1 VACVAH
7 VLGFSVGYVHVDAQQ
22 HVLEAFCSVVHEA
35 QLEALLVEEALG
47 KGPPEG
53 VGGQSCLIGELELRE
68 ELLKGAEDATVGHAS
83 VPGKV
88 PEAAPEDVQ
97 MPQHLHCTVEEAIIL
112 SRSI

>member
-1 VACVAH
+1 MGDAVACVAH

-68 ELLKGAEDATVGHAS
+68 ELLKDDLCRLNRTD
-83 VPGKV
+83 GK
-88 PEAAPEDVQ
+88 
-97 MPQHLHCTVEEAIIL
+97 EEG
-112 SRSI
+112 R